1 MALLLE
7 ETPNYKIYKGTS
19 YLADVELI
27 SLIISGPPEKA
38 NEKARKILAVTPL
51 RRIGR
56 LSLADLKLI
65 GLSAKEAAR
74 VVACIEIARRRDLS
88 DLATKPKIASSR
100 DAYNILG
107 SALCDLEVE
116 EFWIVFT
123 NKNAQVIGKERMS
136 IGGTAGTVVDIKL
149 VFKAA
154 IENKASAFI
163 AYHNHPSGS
172 LTPSDADIS
181 LTEKLRQSGKVLEI
195 PLLDHLIISE
205 KGYYSFADEGKI

>member
-1 MALLLE
+1 
-7 ETPNYKIYKGTS
+7 
-19 YLADVELI
+19 
-27 SLIISGPPEKA
+27 
-38 NEKARKILAVTPL
+38 
-51 RRIGR
+51 
-56 LSLADLKLI
+56 
-65 GLSAKEAAR
+65 
-74 VVACIEIARRRDLS
+74 
-88 DLATKPKIASSR
+88 
-100 DAYNILG
+100 
-107 SALCDLEVE
+107 
-116 EFWIVFT
+116 
-123 NKNAQVIGKERMS
+123 MS